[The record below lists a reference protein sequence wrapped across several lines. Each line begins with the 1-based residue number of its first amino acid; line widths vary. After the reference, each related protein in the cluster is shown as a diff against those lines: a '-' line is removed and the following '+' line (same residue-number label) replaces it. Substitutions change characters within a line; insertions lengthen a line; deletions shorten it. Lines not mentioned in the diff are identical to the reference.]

1 MACELGLKLFLKSVG
16 GDRASRRE
24 MQWEMAREAH
34 DSKLASRD

>member
-24 MQWEMAREAH
+24 MQWEMKGG
-34 DSKLASRD
+34 S